1 VKLKSR
7 RVDRRLTYPLDR
19 LGNIPQP
26 NARIDQYQSSST
38 PHPQTM
44 TSSPRPRQ
52 HVQNPAIQVAN
63 LHLIPDQNR

>member
-26 NARIDQYQSSST
+26 NARIDQYQ
-38 PHPQTM
+38 
-44 TSSPRPRQ
+44 
-52 HVQNPAIQVAN
+52 
-63 LHLIPDQNR
+63 